1 MSSDSARRQVPGAR
15 VPDGWVRLTV
25 PAVPDG
31 MRPTSWRRTLESVYP
46 GQSGVDALPGHWLN
60 PGDEVALPAG
70 TLLLTADKTATGSAV
85 NARTRR
91 RYTTEDAH
99 LTIARLA
106 PDGTLTTLWARH
118 YARAASAFGQQVIN
132 KAGTLLTAHPS
143 PGTPPVVLV
152 EAQRP
157 NRRAA
162 ACRHA
167 CGADIAPGDGH
178 LIGSGRDAEVEHWPD
193 CSTPAA
199 LPVPRP
205 RATCDNCGGPG
216 RGRDATDSSGIPGR
230 ACARCAREP
239 SYLLSFA

>member
-1 MSSDSARRQVPGAR
+1 MSSDSARRQIPGAR

-31 MRPTSWRRTLESVYP
+31 MQPTSWRRTLESVHP

-60 PGDEVALPAG
+60 PSDEIALPAG
-70 TLLLTADKTATGSAV
+70 TLLLTADKTATGTAV
-85 NARTRR
+85 NTRTRR
-91 RYTTEDAH
+91 LYTTEEAH
-99 LTIARLA
+99 LTISLLA

-118 YARAASAFGQQVIN
+118 YARAASALGKQVIN
-132 KAGTLLTAHPS
+132 KAGTLLTTHPS

-152 EAQRP
+152 EGQRP
-157 NRRAA
+157 NRRTA

-167 CGADIAPGDGH
+167 CGADVAPGDGH

-193 CSTPAA
+193 CATPAA

-205 RATCDNCGGPG
+205 RRTCDNCEGPG
-216 RGRDATDSSGIPGR
+216 RGHDATDSNGIPGR
-230 ACARCAREP
+230 VCARCAREP

>member
-1 MSSDSARRQVPGAR
+1 MSQDSSRRQVPGA
-15 VPDGWVRLTV
+15 VAPDDWVRLTV
-25 PAVPDG
+25 PPVPDG
-31 MRPTSWRRTLESVYP
+31 MRPTSWRRTLDAVHP
-46 GQSGVDALPGHWLN
+46 GQAGVDALPGHWLA
-60 PGDEVALPAG
+60 PGDEIALPAG
-70 TLLLTADKTATGSAV
+70 GLLLTADKAATGTAV

-106 PDGTLTTLWARH
+106 PQGTLTTLWTRH
-118 YARAASAFGQQVIN
+118 YTHAASALGREVTN
-132 KAGTLLTAHPS
+132 KAAALLAAHPA
-143 PGTPPVVLV
+143 PGEAPVILT

-157 NRRAA
+157 NRRAS

-178 LIGSGRDAEVEHWPD
+178 LIGSGQHAEVEHWPD
-193 CSTPAA
+193 CTAPAA

-205 RATCDNCGGPG
+205 RATCDNCERPG
-216 RGRDATDSSGIPGR
+216 RGHEATDSNGIPGR
-230 ACARCAREP
+230 VCARCAREP